1 MVRMPISIAVSFAA
15 LLEGC
20 GAAPASH
27 PTVETTVSAMAA
39 PSSAPSASAAPL
51 ASSAKVATPQTKAPA
66 TKEECRATLRV
77 GAKLHDAGK
86 YDDAI
91 KTYRDGFERC
101 GPGNGFLG
109 EIGYSLAA
117 KGDFDGAADQY
128 LAEVRVPGAPKTTF
142 GNLAQSLS
150 KLSAAKLKTVT
161 DTGTRPEAPVF
172 VPEIGAEYFWAENI
186 ACGVPGGVSD
196 SQALIEHENHQL
208 DLLDIQCPDGSK
220 RKVYFDF
227 SADPQEQQM
236 RKELGQ

>member
-1 MVRMPISIAVSFAA
+1 MVRLPISIAVS
-15 LLEGC
+15 LVVLEGC

-27 PTVETTVSAMAA
+27 ATVETTVSAIPA
-39 PSSAPSASAAPL
+39 PSSAPSASASPV
-51 ASSAKVATPQTKAPA
+51 ASSTKVAPPPTKALA
-66 TKEECRATLRV
+66 TKEECRATIRA

-91 KTYRDGFERC
+91 KTYREGLERC

-128 LAEVRVPGAPKTTF
+128 LAEVLVPGAPKTTF
-142 GNLAQSLS
+142 GNLAQSLA
-150 KLSAAKLKTVT
+150 KLSPAKLRTVT
-161 DTGTRPEAPVF
+161 DAGTRPEAPVF

-196 SQALIEHENHQL
+196 SQALVEHEKKQL

-236 RKELGQ
+236 RKELGR